1 MAKIHP
7 TAIVESSAVL
17 ADDVEVGAYAYI
29 GGSVNIGAGTKI
41 GHHATVDGNTVMGE
55 NNEVF
60 PYAFIG
66 GKTHDLKYVGG
77 NPGLKI
83 GNNNVFREYTTVHT
97 ATAEGNTTI
106 VGNYNNILAYSHV
119 AHDCVLGDRI
129 VMSAFSGLAGHVVVG
144 DHVVIAGMTGAHQFS
159 RIGQYAMISSLT
171 KPVKDLPPFFISD
184 GNPAEVRAI
193 NKINMQRNGFTVEEI
208 DIAFSAFK
216 LIYKHRLSRTHAIEA
231 LAERE
236 NAKDSRV
243 LAAILDFAHGASER
257 GLA

>member
-29 GGSVNIGAGTKI
+29 GGRVNIGAGTKI

-106 VGNYNNILAYSHV
+106 VGNYNNILAYSHI

-171 KPVKDLPPFFISD
+171 KQVKDLPPFFISD

-216 LIYKHRLSRTHAIEA
+216 IIYKSHLSRPNAI
-231 LAERE
+231 AELHKR
-236 NAKDSRV
+236 ADADSRV
-243 LAAILDFAHGASER
+243 IKILLEFMEAPSVR